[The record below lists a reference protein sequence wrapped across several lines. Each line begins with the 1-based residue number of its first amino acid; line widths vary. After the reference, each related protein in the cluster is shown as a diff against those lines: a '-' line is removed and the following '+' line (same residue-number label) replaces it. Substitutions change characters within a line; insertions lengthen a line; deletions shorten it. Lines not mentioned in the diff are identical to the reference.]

1 MSMMNKQN
9 QRLIP
14 VAPQLVEM
22 MDMVTTDQEIDYL
35 LQMGTGLFD
44 YKQAAKTSKMSDEQ
58 LLEEVKKLA
67 TSSSVTLE
75 RWDADS

>member
-1 MSMMNKQN
+1 MMNKQN

-14 VAPQLVEM
+14 IAPQLVEM

-44 YKQAAKTSKMSDEQ
+44 YKQA
-58 LLEEVKKLA
+58 LELNDRVALFFDRAVYYMLDGYEEELKKP
-67 TSSSVTLE
+67 
-75 RWDADS
+75 W